1 MTRRLGLYGR
11 TVPLR
16 TRTHGALALC
26 ASALFTVAVS
36 MSSGAFADDARSIE
50 IGGPARVVDGD
61 TLFIGA
67 QAVRIEGIDAPED
80 GQDCEDARGRP
91 WNCGAAAG
99 NALSTLVRDGVRCTG
114 HAFDAYERL
123 LGTCRANGVDVG
135 SALVRDG
142 HALAYVKY
150 TDRYAR
156 EEATARSAKRGV
168 WQGEFTPPWDWR
180 RERWR
185 AAGGDAPS
193 PDCPI
198 KGNVNARG
206 ERIYHP
212 PWSRSYARTRID
224 ETKGERWFCD
234 EAEALAAGWR
244 APRR

>member
-1 MTRRLGLYGR
+1 MIARPCIASLLA
-11 TVPLR
+11 
-16 TRTHGALALC
+16 GALSVAAALAATH
-26 ASALFTVAVS
+26 ASAA
-36 MSSGAFADDARSIE
+36 DARSIE

-67 QAVRIEGIDAPED
+67 QAVRIEGVDAPED
-80 GQDCEDARGRP
+80 GQDCEDARGRA
-91 WNCGAAAG
+91 WNCGAAAR
-99 NALSTLVRDGVRCTG
+99 NALAALVRDGVRCTG

-123 LGTCRANGVDVG
+123 LGSCRANARDVG
-135 SALVRDG
+135 AALVRDG

-156 EEATARSAKRGV
+156 EEAAARAAGRGV
-168 WQGEFTPPWDWR
+168 WQGDFTPPWDWR
-180 RERWR
+180 RDRWR
-185 AAGGDAPS
+185 EAGGDAPS

-198 KGNVNARG
+198 KGNVNADG

-224 ETKGERWFCD
+224 VSKGERWFCD